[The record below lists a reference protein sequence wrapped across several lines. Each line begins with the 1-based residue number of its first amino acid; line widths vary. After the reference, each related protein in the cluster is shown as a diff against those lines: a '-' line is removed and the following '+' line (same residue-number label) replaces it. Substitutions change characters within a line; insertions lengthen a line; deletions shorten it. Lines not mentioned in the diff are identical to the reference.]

1 MIYCQ
6 LKYSF
11 ELTAQNW
18 LKIKKLKLWPDFSP
32 LLEWF
37 CQGLN
42 KPAGKGNSCRFS
54 YCSASNSGVCWSC
67 PMPRYKQE
75 AFHGLYSHLFSL
87 RFVNPVFL
95 NICVRSAGAA
105 EHFSISAAHS
115 PPKPCKA
122 SQAWAILKIHLRSGR
137 TQRVT
142 FSFWHQ
148 QMPGPATPP
157 DEIAF
162 LSGVSLCTST
172 GRDPRRFWQCK

>member
-54 YCSASNSGVCWSC
+54 YCSASYSGVCWSC
-67 PMPRYKQE
+67 PMPRHKQE

-105 EHFSISAAHS
+105 EHFSSSFSSQTMQSFPSLSNSQNSSQVWQNTTCHIFILTPADAW
-115 PPKPCKA
+115 PCYTTR
-122 SQAWAILKIHLRSGR
+122 WNC
-137 TQRVT
+137 
-142 FSFWHQ
+142 FSEWSFTLH
-148 QMPGPATPP
+148 
-157 DEIAF
+157 F
-162 LSGVSLCTST
+162 H
-172 GRDPRRFWQCK
+172 R